1 MCFGAT
7 KRTTKRRCVK
17 SLAFAELCTA
27 SSRRS
32 FYAKHNAAILTKNKG
47 NEAKLYTELELKYG
61 ARP

>member
-27 SSRRS
+27 SSRA
-32 FYAKHNAAILTKNKG
+32 FYAKHDAAILTKNKG
-47 NEAKLYTELELKYG
+47 NEAKLYSELELKYG